1 MATYCTRIYVKV
13 AKQDLMEKLRT
24 LDISDIGKG
33 FYQAKDIFASTSAEC
48 TFQDGESAI
57 NESDLQTLVARV
69 VEVIRGQG
77 TILAETWSYD
87 YDPFPQVCYYNGDE
101 IVSKLLD
108 MDGAELK
115 ETVNI
120 NDVSA
125 WIDFVENADEYE
137 TDEDGMDDDDQDALA
152 SLPRF
157 ICDTDTINQLASAEP
172 DITRCDP
179 NLTFVMDYTDEP
191 VTVLFASATD
201 EVKKIAGQLRGV
213 EMDDEADAYILFF
226 RRTTFPVNA
235 FSVGMIA
242 YAAVNWKT
250 KGIKGGSSN
259 ERINRYFGPV
269 VGAMLRM
276 NIWLQQDD
284 TYERYQKL
292 NGETSAMLVTA
303 NEGEITACVV
313 QGKERPNM
321 QCENLLNMQTLFAEE
336 PEVVSARPYRDEIFN
351 IWNREMMSIE
361 EKTERAEAG
370 DTDCMD
376 ELAMQYLN
384 GDDAVKAEP
393 EKALYWFRKLAEAG
407 HPNGMFNL
415 GLFYAK
421 GFCVPRDFKLAAEWM
436 RKAEA
441 AGDDDA
447 TPLVEMYTS
456 MMEAEAKA
464 KQGNAEAQAVLAKGL
479 MQLGNS
485 LEQAGSGN
493 DYKESVEWAQ
503 KAAAQGNAAAMWV
516 LALAHHHGRGVKQN
530 MDLAIAYYKKG
541 ADMGNADCMHNLGC
555 EYLSGEHLWKNAK
568 KGFELVKRAAEM
580 GNGLAMYNLGRAY
593 QFGNGCIGNMKK
605 ALEWYE
611 KAAEVLHDPQI
622 EQRVMAFRSLS
633 EFQPDFDKDYSG
645 EEDPCED
652 VPLERTQY
660 EGRADRC
667 KRLRPG
673 TVLEYRFAKDQN
685 NQPVLEMFYQ
695 GGSVGVISHFTS
707 EKIIEFLKKDRITLK
722 VIVKSCIPKSQRGA
736 RARSADVKLTLEI
749 DDKIPGVPVEVAEH
763 PTKKPDVERKKEET
777 HACKAPVKNEIGTK
791 EIAYLKE
798 NDLPYDQETL
808 DHLTPY
814 DVMEITEGTY
824 GKETGKGKQ
833 QREKAQKTK
842 ADRKREEEKK
852 AEENRKRKEEL
863 ARQEAQKKEAERK
876 QQEACKAKEDA
887 VAAKRNAEVKRC
899 DEDIKKWTEQKTSAE
914 QKLASLGFL
923 RFGEKKR
930 QREIIEASMVNIEKS
945 KSEKANLI
953 TKYDQE
959 LMLIRAA
966 AKHGVNVS
974 NETDLLKF
982 AICDALKDGRSHLMS
997 EITQACP
1004 VLAELSS
1011 GRMIALMGQLTLE
1024 GKVTRSERSMK
1035 TYFQLEKDPVYAPA
1049 SPARSTASA
1058 PPTPTQIENESY
1070 KRMILDLLRDGRRY
1084 TVTDIQKANSKLGD
1098 LSNQRLSAL
1107 LRQLLLTGEVLR
1119 VEINQVYYFEIAD

>member
-13 AKQDLMEKLRT
+13 AKQDLMEELRA

-33 FYQAKDIFASTSAEC
+33 FYQAKDIFASPSAEC

-137 TDEDGMDDDDQDALA
+137 TDEDGMVDDDQDALA

-172 DITRCDP
+172 NITRCDP

-201 EVKKIAGQLRGV
+201 EVKKIAGQLQGV

-284 TYERYQKL
+284 TYECYQKL

-321 QCENLLNMQTLFAEE
+321 QCENLFNMQTLFAGE

-361 EKTERAEAG
+361 QKTERAEDG
-370 DTDCMD
+370 DTDCME

-384 GDDAVKAEP
+384 GDDDVKAEP

-447 TPLVEMYTS
+447 TALVEMYTS

-516 LALAHHHGRGVKQN
+516 LALAHHHGRGVKQD
-530 MDLAIAYYKKG
+530 MDMAIAYYKKG

-633 EFQPDFDKDYSG
+633 EFQPDFDEDYSG

-667 KRLRPG
+667 ERLRPG

-695 GGSVGVISHFTS
+695 GGSVGVISHFAS

-763 PTKKPDVERKKEET
+763 PTKKPDVERKKEEAR
-777 HACKAPVKNEIGTK
+777 ACKEPEKNEKGAK
-791 EIAYLKE
+791 EMANVTRADRIEFGPFFSVEPVNGLMVA
-798 NDLPYDQETL
+798 
-808 DHLTPY
+808 DH
-814 DVMEITEGTY
+814 
-824 GKETGKGKQ
+824 K
-833 QREKAQKTK
+833 K
-842 ADRKREEEKK
+842 ADYEEG
-852 AEENRKRKEEL
+852 
-863 ARQEAQKKEAERK
+863 
-876 QQEACKAKEDA
+876 DI
-887 VAAKRNAEVKRC
+887 VA
-899 DEDIKKWTEQKTSAE
+899 
-914 QKLASLGFL
+914 
-923 RFGEKKR
+923 
-930 QREIIEASMVNIEKS
+930 EIINTS
-945 KSEKANLI
+945 
-953 TKYDQE
+953 
-959 LMLIRAA
+959 
-966 AKHGVNVS
+966 
-974 NETDLLKF
+974 F
-982 AICDALKDGRSHLMS
+982 GR
-997 EITQACP
+997 EP
-1004 VLAELSS
+1004 ELSFF
-1011 GRMIALMGQLTLE
+1011 GG
-1024 GKVTRSERSMK
+1024 
-1035 TYFQLEKDPVYAPA
+1035 F
-1049 SPARSTASA
+1049 
-1058 PPTPTQIENESY
+1058 ENG
-1070 KRMILDLLRDGRRY
+1070 I
-1084 TVTDIQKANSKLGD
+1084 DI
-1098 LSNQRLSAL
+1098 
-1107 LRQLLLTGEVLR
+1107 
-1119 VEINQVYYFEIAD
+1119 